1 MVRVMIAQLK
11 HRLFAISESVRSGV
25 HCKVKTVVHGSD
37 VYEESDDSSA
47 QTCGESARREYRERC
62 NRLESARKKMGRR
75 VMRET
80 GWIGAVRVTRPKHTH
95 SLCSPNCQP

>member
-47 QTCGESARREYRERC
+47 QTCGESARE
-62 NRLESARKKMGRR
+62 ESIESDAIGWRVRGRKWG
-75 VMRET
+75 EE
-80 GWIGAVRVTRPKHTH
+80 
-95 SLCSPNCQP
+95 S